1 MGMTIY
7 DLVKKYGKGKGE
19 TVMWDAT
26 RMMSDALKPMKETD
40 PDHYWHLV
48 KQMYAL
54 MNGPHFDEDFGR
66 WQISQMHFTDKAG
79 KQHHAPYWTDAQMQ
93 AVYEAHKSK
102 LKQPSYTCWDFAV
115 VLNMIKSDNWCLYR
129 SWWPEATDADLDNKV
144 FESAVNYLND
154 EDYPQ
159 KDGKIWHYFNG

>member
-1 MGMTIY
+1 MGMSIY

-79 KQHHAPYWTDAQMQ
+79 KQHHDRCEIVYQWQIYIYPAQQ
-93 AVYEAHKSK
+93 TAGEQEECIVFKCVHKYCNIAQWIAQNKHQLCRRVSVAHS
-102 LKQPSYTCWDFAV
+102 TWDFAV
-115 VLNMIKSDNWCLYR
+115 V
-129 SWWPEATDADLDNKV
+129 
-144 FESAVNYLND
+144 
-154 EDYPQ
+154 
-159 KDGKIWHYFNG
+159 